1 MNVIYING
9 DILTMKEG
17 QDSAEAVVEE
27 NGKIVFVGD
36 KQKAFTYQR
45 KDSKVIDLQ
54 GTCLLPGFID
64 GHSHFVS
71 VANSLRLCDLSNAK
85 SFADIVKLMKK
96 FQEKHGLKENEWLIG
111 TGYDHNFLK
120 EKKHPDRYVLDEIS
134 QDTPIYITH
143 ISSHM
148 GVANSKAL
156 KLLDIKKDMI
166 DPQGGRYGRDAKGKL
181 SGYME
186 ENAFLTF
193 QKRVPMPDISQLFDL
208 MKQAQDIYASYGITT
223 IQDGMVTRELFAL
236 LKAAADQG
244 IFHQDII
251 GYLDL
256 AKAGDLEES
265 CRPYFKDYH
274 HHFKLGGYKVF
285 LDGSPQG
292 KTAWMLTP
300 YKGDHQCGYP
310 ALQDDQLYQY
320 IETSVKQHHQII
332 AHCNGDA
339 AAKQYVDQFEK
350 VMEKYPKAKDI
361 RAVMIHAQLV
371 RKEELK
377 RMKAIGMMPSFFVAH
392 TWYWGDIHI
401 ENFGYERACQ
411 ISTVKTA
418 VEEGLPYT
426 FHQDSPVVPCDIMKS
441 IWCAVNRKTRT
452 GISIG
457 KEEAVSVWDAL
468 KANTIYGAYQYFEE
482 ACKGSIEEGKLAD
495 FVILDHNPLTVDT
508 KDLADIKVL
517 CTIKEGNIIYRA
529 K

>member
-9 DILTMKEG
+9 DILTMEENPTYV
-17 QDSAEAVVEE
+17 EAVVVED
-27 NGKIVFVGD
+27 GKIIFTGSKND
-36 KQKAFTYQR
+36 ALTYQNN
-45 KDSKVIDLQ
+45 DSKIVNLQ
-54 GTCLLPGFID
+54 GKCMLPGFID

-71 VANSLRLCDLSNAK
+71 VANSLRLCDLSSAK
-85 SFADIVKLMKK
+85 SFADIITLMKAFK
-96 FQEKHGLKENEWLIG
+96 EKRRLKENDWLIG

-134 QDTPIYITH
+134 KDIPIYITH

-148 GVANSKAL
+148 GVASSKAL
-156 KLLDIKKDMI
+156 KLLDIHDDI
-166 DPQGGRYGRDAKGKL
+166 EDPQGGRYGKDAQGKL
-181 SGYME
+181 TGYME

-193 QKRVPMPDISQLFDL
+193 QNRVPMPDISQLFDL

-236 LKAAADQG
+236 LKAAADKG
-244 IFHQDII
+244 IFQQDII

-256 AKAGDLEES
+256 AKASDLEES
-265 CRPYFKDYH
+265 CHSYFEEYH
-274 HHFKLGGYKVF
+274 HHFKLGGYKIF

-300 YKGDHQCGYP
+300 YQGSNDCGYP
-310 ALQDDQLYQY
+310 TLQDDQLYHY

-350 VMEKYPKAKDI
+350 VMQLYPDAKDI

-401 ENFGYERACQ
+401 DNFGYERACH
-411 ISTVKTA
+411 ISPVKTA
-418 VEEGLPYT
+418 VDLGLPYT
-426 FHQDSPVVPCDIMKS
+426 FHQDSPVVACDIMKS
-441 IWCAVNRKTRT
+441 IWCAVNRKTRS
-452 GISIG
+452 GVSIG
-457 KEEAVSVWDAL
+457 EEEKVSIWDAL

-482 ACKGSIEEGKLAD
+482 TRKGSIAPGKLAD
-495 FVILDHNPLTVDT
+495 FVILDQNPLHVDP
-508 KDLADIKVL
+508 KDLADIQVL
-517 CTIKEGNIIYRA
+517 CTIKEGNVIY
-529 K
+529 KK